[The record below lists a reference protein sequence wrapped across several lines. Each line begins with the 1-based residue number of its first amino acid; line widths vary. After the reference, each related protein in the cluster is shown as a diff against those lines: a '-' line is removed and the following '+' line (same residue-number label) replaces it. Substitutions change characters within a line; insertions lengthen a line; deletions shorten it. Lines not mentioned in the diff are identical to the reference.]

1 MFRRVAVPLALA
13 AASFA
18 GCMTLEPPLPA
29 AQPAVPSAW
38 PIPPTISAAPADGA
52 VITPY
57 TAVAD
62 IGWGDFFTNPQLRT
76 LLARAL
82 ENNRDLRVAMLNVE
96 RARFLYR
103 IQRADQFPAVGASVT
118 ASRYGGDGNA
128 GVRDVYAAG
137 IGAEFEIDLFGRVRS
152 LSESALRQYFAR
164 EESRRAAQLTLIAEV
179 ANAYATL
186 AADRESLRV
195 TRATLKSHEAAYR
208 LTERRHEFGAVS
220 GLDLSQ
226 ARTTVES
233 ARANEA
239 RFTGQVAQDINALVL
254 LVGAP
259 LEPALLPDELGAPL
273 SGIAAVPAGLP
284 SEVLLRRPDV
294 LAAEQVLRAANA
306 NIGAARA
313 AFFPSINLTGS
324 VGTVSSELS
333 GLFRS
338 GSFAWSFLPSIDLP
352 IFQGGRLRANLG
364 VVETERDIALA
375 QYEKSIQ
382 TGFREVAD
390 ALVLD
395 RTLTDQLEAQRALV
409 AAAAQVHRL
418 SQARYEAGR
427 DSFLVLLDAQR
438 TLYVAEQGLI
448 AARLAEQVNR
458 ATLYKVLGGGWQ
470 ARSRQ

>member
-1 MFRRVAVPLALA
+1 MFRRAAVPLLA
-13 AASFA
+13 AAFFS
-18 GCMTLEPPLPA
+18 GCMTLEPPLPV

-38 PIPPTISAAPADGA
+38 PIPPATSAAPLADGA
-52 VITPY
+52 VTTPH
-57 TAVAD
+57 AAGAD
-62 IGWGDFFTNPQLRT
+62 IGWSDFFTTPQLKT
-76 LLARAL
+76 LITRAL
-82 ENNRDLRVAMLNVE
+82 EHNRDLRVAMLNVE

-128 GVRDVYAAG
+128 GLRDAYAAG

-152 LSESALRQYFAR
+152 LSEAALRQYFAR

-179 ANAYATL
+179 ANAYVTL

-195 TRATLKSHEAAYR
+195 TQATLKNHEAAYR

-220 GLDLSQ
+220 GLDLAQ
-226 ARTTVES
+226 ARTAVES
-233 ARANEA
+233 ARADEA
-239 RFTGQVAQDINALVL
+239 RFTGLVAQDSNALVL

-259 LEPALLPDELGAPL
+259 LEPALLSDGLGAPV
-273 SGIAAVPAGLP
+273 SGIAAVPGGLP

-294 LAAEQVLRAANA
+294 SAAEQVLRAANA

-324 VGTVSSELS
+324 VGTVSNELS

-338 GSFAWSFLPSIDLP
+338 GSFAWSFLPSVDLP
-352 IFQGGRLRANLG
+352 IFQGGRLRANFG
-364 VVETERDIALA
+364 VAEADRDIALA

-390 ALVLD
+390 ALVLS
-395 RTLTDQLEAQRALV
+395 RTLTDRLQAQRALV
-409 AAAAQVHRL
+409 AAAAQVHQL

-438 TLYVAEQGLI
+438 TLYSAEQGLI

-458 ATLYKVLGGGWQ
+458 VTLYKVLGGGWRE
-470 ARSRQ
+470 RSR